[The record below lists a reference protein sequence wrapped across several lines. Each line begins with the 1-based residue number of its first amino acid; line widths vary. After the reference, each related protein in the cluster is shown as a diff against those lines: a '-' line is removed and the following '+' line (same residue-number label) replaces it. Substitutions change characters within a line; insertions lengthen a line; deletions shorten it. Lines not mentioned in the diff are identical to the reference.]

1 MMRELKLDRER
12 SFAQYSMLVLSAYV
26 SLSFVF
32 SDLSISAVYGGL
44 VLCLWSATV
53 LFMLVHNI
61 RNGGVC
67 IRWIDFILVPLFLFV
82 AVNLLRGQINRTT
95 VYYLLI
101 LGASTFLYAA
111 SGVVSRK
118 TIQLSKGTLVT
129 ASALF
134 SFVNLMHFFFPT
146 TTTRALSILF
156 SQGSIDYCERLF
168 LEGYGVAF
176 GQDVGYTAIITAV
189 GAGILFLSTPLRQK
203 KQRIP
208 MYFIQLCIYFSLFAI
223 QRRSELLVFLVA
235 ILITSGAL
243 VVKALRWPKNQK
255 RIVCEI
261 VLIQLGCIVLAAA
274 LFFLLGSNN
283 RFETQAAELLG
294 KFNGKNGDEILES
307 VGNGRIVLWKL
318 AWEAFCEK
326 PVFGNGWAFF
336 STIAYKSGITHV
348 TNVHCVPLQLLC
360 ETGIVGLFLV
370 GTFFILL
377 LRQVLR
383 TVRKAKEWDS
393 FFNYLVALF
402 LVLYMLGNGVV
413 DNSLYHP
420 HWVLLLTVAMF
431 LLFKSEETKDKE
443 WIVRLGSGATKRGSD
458 TTSG

>member
-12 SFAQYSMLVLSAYV
+12 SFAQYSMLILSAYV

-32 SDLSISAVYGGL
+32 SDLSISAVCGAL
-44 VLCLWSATV
+44 LLCLWSVTV
-53 LFMLVHNI
+53 FIMLVYDAKK
-61 RNGGVC
+61 NGIC
-67 IRWIDFILVPLFLFV
+67 IRWKDFILASLFVFV
-82 AVNLLRGQINRTT
+82 AVNLIRGQINRTT

-111 SGVVSRK
+111 SGIVSRK
-118 TIQLSKGTLVT
+118 TIQLSKGILV
-129 ASALF
+129 AVSMLF

-189 GAGILFLSTPLRQK
+189 GAGMLFIYTPLRQK
-203 KQRIP
+203 KQRFP

-223 QRRSELLVFLVA
+223 QRRGELLVFLVA
-235 ILITSGAL
+235 ILITSGVL
-243 VVKALRWPKNQK
+243 VVKSLRWPKIQK
-255 RIVCEI
+255 RIIYET
-261 VLIQLGCIVLAAA
+261 VLIQFVCIVLAAA
-274 LFFLLGSNN
+274 LFFLLESNS
-283 RFETQAAELLG
+283 RFGTQGAELLG
-294 KFNGKNGDEILES
+294 KFNGKNADEILES
-307 VGNGRIVLWKL
+307 IGNGRIVLWKL

-383 TVRKAKEWDS
+383 AVRKAEELDA
-393 FFNYLVALF
+393 FFNYLTALF

-420 HWVLLLTVAMF
+420 HWILLLTVAMF
-431 LLFKSEETKDKE
+431 LLFKSKEAKDKE
-443 WIVRLGSGATKRGSD
+443 WIMRLGVGAEKRI
-458 TTSG
+458 